1 MSLLTRHFW
10 DDGVNPKDAAPV
22 QLLSHP
28 KTLSSLEECFALA
41 PSIHLSA
48 FGLAQLHIGYCVASF
63 FSRQLLFL

>member
-1 MSLLTRHFW
+1 MSLLT
-10 DDGVNPKDAAPV
+10 PV

-28 KTLSSLEECFALA
+28 KTLSSLEKCFALVS
-41 PSIHLSA
+41 SIYLLA